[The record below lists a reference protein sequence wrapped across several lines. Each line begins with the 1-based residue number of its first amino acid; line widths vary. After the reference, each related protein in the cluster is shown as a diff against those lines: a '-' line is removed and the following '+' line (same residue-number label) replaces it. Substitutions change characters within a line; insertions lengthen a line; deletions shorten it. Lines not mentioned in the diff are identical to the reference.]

1 METLELRATPRKIV
15 GGNRVKALR
24 REDIVPG
31 IIYGHGIDPIPVQ
44 FDSLE
49 VEKAISQAGTSSTI
63 QIYVEGVPDPY
74 LAIFRDVQYHVI
86 KRNVIHLDLQALSL
100 KETVRVPVTVTLTG
114 ESPAIEE
121 AGGVLLQI
129 LNELEIEALP
139 TALVPSIE
147 IDVSVL
153 TEIGQSIT
161 VGDIAPPP
169 GVTIHNAPHEI
180 IAQAV
185 YIEEEEEEEEV
196 EVMEPGEVEVIG
208 QGPAEEEGEEEEE
221 EEDQSTW

>member
-1 METLELRATPRKIV
+1 MEESRMETLELRAIPRQIV

-44 FDSLE
+44 FDSRE
-49 VEKAISQAGTSSTI
+49 VEKAISQAGTSSTVQVYI
-63 QIYVEGVPDPY
+63 EGISDPY
-74 LAIFRDVQYHVI
+74 LAIFRDVQYHTL
-86 KRNVIHLDLQALSL
+86 KRNVIHLDLQALNL
-100 KETVRVPVTVTLTG
+100 KETVRVPVSVVLTG
-114 ESPAIEE
+114 ESPAVED
-121 AGGVLLQI
+121 AGGVLLHI

-161 VGDIAPPP
+161 VSDITPPS
-169 GVTIHNAPHEI
+169 GVTILNAPHDI
-180 IAQAV
+180 VAQVIYAEEEK
-185 YIEEEEEEEEV
+185 EEEEEAEVVEEPEEV
-196 EVMEPGEVEVIG
+196 EVIRRR
-208 QGPAEEEGEEEEE
+208 PAVEEE
-221 EEDQSTW
+221 